1 MATREAGAKPE
12 AAGRVTTD
20 PVTFV
25 RQLPPTGALVA
36 VDASPRRMG
45 VAATDPERRLVTP
58 LQTLIRHGAEADL
71 ARLGGIVE
79 ERGAVGLV
87 VGFPVSMDGREGPAA
102 EAARRLADTF
112 GLAFGLPV
120 LLQDERLTSFA
131 VEAAVREGRIRPPK
145 RGPRHLDHYAAAV
158 ILEDA
163 LRALRQAC
171 GQTPR

>member
-1 MATREAGAKPE
+1 MATSGAGAKPE
-12 AAGRVTTD
+12 AADRVTTD
-20 PVTFV
+20 PVTFA
-25 RQLPPTGALVA
+25 RQLPATGALVA
-36 VDASPRRMG
+36 LDASPRRVG

-58 LQTLIRHGAEADL
+58 LGTFPRRDRAADL
-71 ARLGGIVE
+71 ARLGRIVE

-102 EAARRLADTF
+102 EAARRLAEE
-112 GLAFGLPV
+112 LAAAFGLPV
-120 LLQDERLTSFA
+120 LLQDERLSSFA
-131 VEAAVREGRIRPPK
+131 VEEAVREGRIRPPK

-163 LRALRQAC
+163 LRAIRPAS